1 MKTLRK
7 GTDRGRT
14 RLSWL
19 DSHHTFSFG
28 DYYDPQHVGYGV
40 LRVINDDVIAP
51 GGGFATH
58 PHRDMEILTYV
69 LDGALEHRDSLGNGS
84 VIRAGEVQ
92 YMSAGSGIRHSEFN
106 ASKEAP
112 VHLLQIWIEPKY
124 RGTPP
129 RYRQVELNPAHKRD
143 RFHTIVGTTD
153 DEDVIRLH
161 QDVSVLAALLSAG
174 TVVEQ
179 PLAPGRRT
187 WLHVARGRVDVAGE
201 ALEAGDGLALE
212 REDRLRIQAVQES
225 ELLLFDLP

>member
-14 RLSWL
+14 RLAWL

-28 DYYDPQHVGYGV
+28 DYYDPRHIGYGV

-58 PHRDMEILTYV
+58 PHRDMEILTYI

-106 ASKEAP
+106 ASKEVP

-129 RYRQVELNPAHKRD
+129 RYQQVDVDPALKRD
-143 RFHTIVGTTD
+143 RFHAIVGTTGG
-153 DEDVIRLH
+153 EGVIRLH
-161 QDVSVLAALLSAG
+161 QDVGVLAALLSAG
-174 TVVEQ
+174 TALEQ
-179 PLAPGRRT
+179 PLAPGRRA
-187 WLHVARGRVDVAGE
+187 WLHLARGRVDIEGE
-201 ALEAGDGLALE
+201 RLEAGDALALE
-212 REDRLRIQAVQES
+212 REDRLRIQAVEEA

>member
-7 GTDRGRT
+7 STDRGRT
-14 RLSWL
+14 RLPWL

-28 DYYDPQHVGYGV
+28 DYYDPQQIGFGV

-58 PHRDMEILTYV
+58 PHRNMEILTYV

-124 RGTPP
+124 QGTPP
-129 RYRQVELNPAHKRD
+129 RYRQVELNPADKRD
-143 RFHTIVGTTD
+143 RFHTIVGTTGG
-153 DEDVIRLH
+153 EEVIRLH

-174 TVVEQ
+174 TVLEQ

-187 WLHVARGRVDVAGE
+187 WLHLARGRVDIDGE
-201 ALEAGDGLALE
+201 RLEGGDALALE
-212 REDRLRIQAVQES
+212 REERLSIQAVEEA